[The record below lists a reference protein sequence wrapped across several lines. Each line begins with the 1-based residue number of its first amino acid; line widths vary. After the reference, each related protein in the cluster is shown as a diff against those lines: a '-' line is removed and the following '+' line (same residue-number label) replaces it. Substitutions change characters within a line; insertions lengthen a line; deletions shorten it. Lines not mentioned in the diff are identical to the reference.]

1 MLVLN
6 AVGSFMM
13 GPTSALVWSMYG
25 DVADFGQVKFGRRS
39 TGLIHSASL
48 FALKTGTVIAG
59 FLGGW
64 MLGLFGF
71 IPNQV
76 QSEKTLRGIFLMFS
90 IIPAFFAIGKAIALI
105 LYPLNRRKV
114 LENEREL
121 AHRKESAVVSQ

>member
-1 MLVLN
+1 
-6 AVGSFMM
+6 
-13 GPTSALVWSMYG
+13 
-25 DVADFGQVKFGRRS
+25 
-39 TGLIHSASL
+39 
-48 FALKTGTVIAG
+48 
-59 FLGGW
+59 